1 MAVPPRAAS
10 LHIDLVFWLHFITP
24 PHAVGSFVLGR
35 ALALIA
41 ITAALGYMLGRV
53 LGAIWNW
60 VQRRLKPKERS
71 RGRWVTWKGCRR
83 HSREEFGPVRRPH
96 RSVGVAEA
104 GNFAVDLEF
113 VDVASGLLP
122 RECTV

>member
-10 LHIDLVFWLHFITP
+10 SHIDLVFWLHFITP

-35 ALALIA
+35 ALALIV

-60 VQRRLKPKERS
+60 VQRRLKPKEPS
-71 RGRWVTWKGCRR
+71 RGRWVTWQGCQRTAGKNSSQSGALMDLLVWR
-83 HSREEFGPVRRPH
+83 KPAISR
-96 RSVGVAEA
+96 S
-104 GNFAVDLEF
+104 
-113 VDVASGLLP
+113 
-122 RECTV
+122 T